1 MTADTAW
8 RVLALCVALAGAETL
23 HGIARTVWLAPWL
36 GKALALKLSVVTG
49 SLLALV
55 VCWFLVPGIGLG
67 GAWPHVALGCV
78 LALFM
83 ASFDIALG
91 RWLLRRSWDKVWT
104 DFNPATGNLLILGLA
119 MLVFIPWL
127 VFWLRSVA
135 GT

>member
-1 MTADTAW
+1 MTVDTLW
-8 RVLALCVALAGAETL
+8 RVLALCVALASAETL

-49 SLLALV
+49 SLLAFV
-55 VCWFLVPGIGLG
+55 VCWFLVPGIDLYG
-67 GAWPHVALGCV
+67 GWPPGALGCV

-83 ASFDIALG
+83 AGFDIALG

-104 DFNPATGNLLILGLA
+104 DFNPASGNWLVLGLA
-119 MLVFIPWL
+119 VLVCIPWL
-127 VFWLRSVA
+127 VFWLRGVA